1 MHFEILILTVFFSV
15 YYITIDSYDSIYNA
29 LDTPAQGFWG
39 QDEDSL
45 DSNMSAEDLKTK
57 YRRTYA
63 ERSQARVVFILFKE
77 DGTGGIQ
84 GILVDSF
91 YIN

>member
-1 MHFEILILTVFFSV
+1 
-15 YYITIDSYDSIYNA
+15 
-29 LDTPAQGFWG
+29 
-39 QDEDSL
+39 
-45 DSNMSAEDLKTK
+45 MSAEDLKAK

-84 GILVDSF
+84 GILVDTF
-91 YIN
+91 YINEDGKIANEFYLINDSGEENAIPQLTKIEGN